1 MAEEPDESSFD
12 ADDDHDQRKTAGFRP
27 SRMVDME
34 PCEDLHRY
42 LVDRFNAT
50 KSKTVLFEEIDSST
64 YKPNAKVVSFKTS
77 EVRLLLWIKTFALRY
92 YEYLNTMGYLVSW
105 QEQESY
111 SCATKSDKI
120 ILHISTADEQNE
132 EQLVTVSVF
141 ISTGRIMIQGK
152 KFAEWSSDEFPALLA
167 IVNSLEPLT
176 MVH

>member
-12 ADDDHDQRKTAGFRP
+12 ADDDHDQRKKAGFRP

-50 KSKTVLFEEIDSST
+50 KSKPVLFEEIDSST

-77 EVRLLLWIKTFALRY
+77 EDRLLLWIKTFALRY

-111 SCATKSDKI
+111 SWQQRATKLSYTSLRPTSKMKNN
-120 ILHISTADEQNE
+120 LSLFLYLF
-132 EQLVTVSVF
+132 QLAASWFKERNLPNGAVT
-141 ISTGRIMIQGK
+141 
-152 KFAEWSSDEFPALLA
+152 
-167 IVNSLEPLT
+167 NSP
-176 MVH
+176 HC